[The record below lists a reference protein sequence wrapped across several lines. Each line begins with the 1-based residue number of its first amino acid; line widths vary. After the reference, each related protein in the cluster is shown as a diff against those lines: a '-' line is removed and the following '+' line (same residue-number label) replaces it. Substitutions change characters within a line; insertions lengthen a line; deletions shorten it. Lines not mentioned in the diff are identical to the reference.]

1 MIKAQHCWPLLV
13 LLSFC
18 SNADLRPAPSTVA
31 QVGRIGVVKSTHVY
45 RHIGNDTLLLDLR
58 IPSAV
63 SANAPG
69 VVFVHGGGFSQ
80 GMRDRGAHTILLDS
94 LATQG
99 IASASISYRLTM
111 KGKGFG
117 CDVPSNEKQD
127 AVEAAA
133 EDLMSALDWLGTA
146 PAALNLPEDWVAMG
160 SSAGAETAMWAG
172 YGEHPDAWL
181 GVVAFSGAIT
191 DTLTLPKNPPPFF
204 AVHGRCDDVVP
215 PNRNLHR
222 SCRESDAGG
231 WWLCGGLCWAERIM
245 DAGGQATT
253 REYCQGDHMVCNSA
267 MLDPVLRLDLIRWLT
282 EMGREQNIQQAF
294 QSSEG
299 RFLPGPCPDP
309 CQ

>member
-1 MIKAQHCWPLLV
+1 MITAQHCWPFWILF
-13 LLSFC
+13 SFC
-18 SNADLRPAPSTVA
+18 SSAGLHPAPSTEPTD
-31 QVGRIGVVKSTHVY
+31 RTSFVKSTHVF
-45 RHIGNDTLLLDLR
+45 RHVGNDTLSLDLR
-58 IPSAV
+58 IPSIP
-63 SANAPG
+63 SASAPG
-69 VVFVHGGGFSQ
+69 VVFVHGGGFSEGQ
-80 GMRDRGAHTILLDS
+80 RNRGAHTILLDS

-117 CDVPSNEKQD
+117 CHVPSDEKQD

-133 EDLMSALDWLGTA
+133 EDLMAALDWLGKA
-146 PAALNLPEDWVAMG
+146 PAASRLPDDWVAMG

-172 YGEHPDAWL
+172 YGEYPDAWR
-181 GVVAFSGAIT
+181 GVVAFSGAVT
-191 DTLTLPKNPPPFF
+191 DSLTLPKNPAPFF
-204 AVHGRCDDVVP
+204 AVHGSCDAVVP
-215 PNRNLHR
+215 PNRDLHR
-222 SCRESDAGG
+222 SCAESDAGG

-282 EMGREQNIQQAF
+282 EMGRKPNVPQAF
-294 QSSEG
+294 RSSEG
-299 RFLPGPCPDP
+299 PFLAGPCPHP